1 MAIAN
6 VNDLAVQALGEI
18 HDAEHQFLEGQQEL
32 KQQATD

>member
-18 HDAEHQFLEGQQEL
+18 YDAEHQFLEGQREMEQ
-32 KQQATD
+32 